1 MLSSMI
7 LIVSSQFDK
16 SGEGVV
22 AFMQKTAI
30 DYLIQHNIDIE
41 IHQVPGAVEIPVAVQ
56 HFLRQYP
63 NKFSAAIAL
72 GCVIKGDT
80 DHYELVIKSV
90 TEGLTRV
97 ALDLEIPVIQGVL
110 ACQNAKQAVERK
122 HLGKEF
128 AHTALAMKKLFK
140 ENH

>member
-1 MLSSMI
+1 MI

-16 SGEGVV
+16 SGDDVV
-22 AFMQKTAI
+22 AYMQKTAV
-30 DYLIQHNIDIE
+30 DYLIGHNIAVE
-41 IHQVPGAVEIPVAVQ
+41 IHSVPGAVEIPVTIQ
-56 HFLRQYP
+56 HFLKQYP

-97 ALDLEIPVIQGVL
+97 SLDLEIPVIQGVL
-110 ACQNAKQAVERK
+110 ACHDADQALERK
-122 HLGKEF
+122 YLGKEF
-128 AHTALAMKKLFK
+128 AHTALTMKKLFA